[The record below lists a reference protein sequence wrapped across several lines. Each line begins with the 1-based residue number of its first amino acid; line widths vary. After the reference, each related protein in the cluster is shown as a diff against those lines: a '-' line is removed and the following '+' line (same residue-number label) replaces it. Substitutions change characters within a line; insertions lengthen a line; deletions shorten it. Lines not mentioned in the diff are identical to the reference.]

1 MKHLCFSFLAAATLT
16 ASVAQAQPAAVI
28 PGVPTAQDVPVAFLA
43 DMGTGQVLYARDA
56 ERRFVPASVTK
67 VMTIFLTFELLG
79 EGRLKP
85 DQVFTMDRLTFRDWG
100 RKGSSMYLKE
110 GETATVDQLLHGI
123 TTVSANDG
131 CAVMAVGATGSV
143 EKWVGMMNAKARELG
158 MTDSHFGTPNGWMDD
173 GRTYVSA
180 RDLFKLSRALISRH
194 PELYQRYI
202 GKPYYSFN
210 GIIQNNHDP
219 MIGVVPGA
227 DGIKTGFT
235 RQAGYNYLGSA
246 ERNGRRLIMVV
257 AGSDRPN
264 VRAQAARSL
273 MEWGFTHF
281 ATRTLFPAKQQVA
294 RAKVQGGSVNSVK
307 LVSNQALVASFENGT
322 NPQITLTLHYRG
334 PLKAP
339 IKAGAEVADLEVH
352 IAGQQSFRTPLIT
365 ADSVSE
371 ANWWQKLR
379 NGLVGLFT

>member
-1 MKHLCFSFLAAATLT
+1 MKHLCFTFLAAAVFT
-16 ASVAQAQPAAVI
+16 ASAARAQPDTVI
-28 PGVPTAQDVPVAFLA
+28 PGVPSAQDVPVAFLA
-43 DMGTGQVLYARDA
+43 DMGTGQILYARDA

-67 VMTIFLTFELLG
+67 VMTTFLAFELLK

-85 DQVFTMDRLTFRDWG
+85 NQVFAMDRQTFRDWG
-100 RKGSSMYLKE
+100 RKGSSMYLNE

-131 CAVMAVGATGSV
+131 CAVLAVGATGSV
-143 EKWVGMMNAKARELG
+143 QKWVDMMNGKARELG
-158 MTDSHFGTPNGWMDD
+158 MVDSHFGTPNGWMDD

-194 PELYQRYI
+194 PELYHRYI
-202 GKPYYSFN
+202 GKPYYDFK

-219 MIGVVPGA
+219 MIGIVPGA

-246 ERNGRRLIMVV
+246 ERDGRRLVMVV

-264 VRAQAARSL
+264 IRAQAARSF

-294 RAKVQGGSVNSVK
+294 RAKVQGGSAKSIK
-307 LVSNQALVASFENGT
+307 LVSNQALVASFANGS
-322 NPQITLTLHYRG
+322 NPQIKLTLHYRG

-339 IKAGAEVADLEVH
+339 IKPGAEVAELEVH
-352 IAGQQSFRTPLIT
+352 IAGQQPFRTPLL
-365 ADSVSE
+365 AAESVAE
-371 ANWWQKLR
+371 ANWWQRLR
-379 NGLVGLFT
+379 NGLIGLFT